1 MMIMM
6 MMMMEKLKVF
16 DKKKILQ
23 KNVKKM
29 TSPFPKVLWMLTPPP
44 PPLNSAPTS
53 SCQSLREDIKRKKMV
68 LPATINSHYICYFD
82 AIYKQNSSSYSKMN
96 GNKNKKNV
104 AGWGWG
110 FFALNFVHYF
120 EGKYVYCLKITKL
133 KLVLLRNILE
143 VWLCDLMLTCSV

>member
-29 TSPFPKVLWMLTPPP
+29 TSPFPKVLWMLTPP